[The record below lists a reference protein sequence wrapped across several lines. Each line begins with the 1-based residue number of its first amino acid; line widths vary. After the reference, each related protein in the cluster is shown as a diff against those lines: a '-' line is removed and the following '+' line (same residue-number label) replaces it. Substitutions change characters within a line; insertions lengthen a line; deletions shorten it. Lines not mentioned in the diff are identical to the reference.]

1 MSLIGTKCTFSLNGT
16 ERVECLCSP
25 EPDEL
30 DRFFF
35 RRLLPAIENEIGL
48 RGAGGGGD
56 GWTSKKEKLKN
67 EIKLFA
73 AESNGII
80 ENLPASVCS
89 VANGQLVFL

>member
-1 MSLIGTKCTFSLNGT
+1 MCDELLELDEYDDALSDALESDEPNRI
-16 ERVECLCSP
+16 ERKKNRIDQFAEFRIEKEFKYLP

-56 GWTSKKEKLKN
+56 GWK
-67 EIKLFA
+67 
-73 AESNGII
+73 
-80 ENLPASVCS
+80 
-89 VANGQLVFL
+89 

>member
-1 MSLIGTKCTFSLNGT
+1 MLLELDEYDVPLSDALESDEPEWNTMKTLNKLSQKKNLT
-16 ERVECLCSP
+16 IKQINYIP

-56 GWTSKKEKLKN
+56 GCNHL
-67 EIKLFA
+67 EI
-73 AESNGII
+73 S
-80 ENLPASVCS
+80 
-89 VANGQLVFL
+89 

>member
-1 MSLIGTKCTFSLNGT
+1 MTRKFVNSINY
-16 ERVECLCSP
+16 SP

-56 GWTSKKEKLKN
+56 G
-67 EIKLFA
+67 
-73 AESNGII
+73 
-80 ENLPASVCS
+80 
-89 VANGQLVFL
+89 